1 MILMTEPTRERE
13 VKLARSGMRAY
24 AHRLHKEQEGICPL
38 CAKSIDLTIKGEGVL
53 DHDHDT
59 GRIRG
64 LLHRSCNA
72 AEGKIS
78 NAASRWGCKSSAY
91 ADIIAYLHHM
101 IVYLNTPTRPVIYP
115 MHKTPEEKADAR
127 KLVAKERRAAVSA
140 KRELAKAR
148 RDYEAAEHIRRAHE

>member
-1 MILMTEPTRERE
+1 MLEIPTTKVLSINAPVAERV

-24 AHRLHKEQEGICPL
+24 AHRLHKEQNGICPL
-38 CAKSIDLTIKGEGVL
+38 CAKSIDLSIKGEGVL

-78 NAASRWGCKSSAY
+78 NAASRWGCKSSNY
-91 ADIIAYLHHM
+91 NDIVAYLQHL
-101 IVYLNTPTRPVIYP
+101 IVYLTTPTRPVIYP
-115 MHKTPEEKADAR
+115 MHKTADEKADAR
-127 KLVAKERRAAVSA
+127 KVA
-140 KRELAKAR
+140 AKAR
-148 RDYEAAEHIRRAHE
+148 RAELAARRAVAQQRRKNA